1 MDATCDNIYTGG
13 ENGSIYIISLNNPP
27 RSVSI
32 SSESQGSTVLK
43 GHTDTVSN
51 LSLSL
56 DGSHLSSGSL
66 DTNVRIWH
74 VKSGQCI
81 RVLEHKG
88 AITSLKYMIPP
99 PGMLN
104 TDQWSPG
111 RKLVPLQKGFDEK
124 DSFVSTVLSKET
136 KPFERFEIEEIEVDG
151 ETATEKKVE
160 NTERIQELMDINN
173 QLYKYSVKHILN
185 QKT

>member
-1 MDATCDNIYTGG
+1 MDATCDSIYTGG
-13 ENGSIYIISLNNPP
+13 ENGCIYVISLNNPP

-74 VKSGQCI
+74 VKSGQCV
-81 RVLEHKG
+81 RVIEHKG

-136 KPFERFEIEEIEVDG
+136 KPFERFEGEEIEVDG

-160 NTERIQELMDINN
+160 NTERIQELMEINN